1 MSHTPVAIEITRAC
15 IQVARHVYGAT
26 ERPVRLLTT
35 VTQSVTLVD
44 TQDFPL
50 TATAAAAA

>member
-1 MSHTPVAIEITRAC
+1 MSQTPVAIEITRAC

-50 TATAAAAA
+50 TATAAAA

>member
-1 MSHTPVAIEITRAC
+1 MSDTPVAIEITSTC

-26 ERPVRLLTT
+26 ERAVRLLTT

-50 TATAAAAA
+50 TATAAA